1 MAFFFMKKIEYLIKF
16 LYQIVNT
23 VKNFKKLNCLYTMK
37 NILYI
42 YYKNYIY
49 YFN

>member
-1 MAFFFMKKIEYLIKF
+1 
-16 LYQIVNT
+16 
-23 VKNFKKLNCLYTMK
+23 MK

-49 YFN
+49 YLIKIFKSITFNKKFHLMILINYF